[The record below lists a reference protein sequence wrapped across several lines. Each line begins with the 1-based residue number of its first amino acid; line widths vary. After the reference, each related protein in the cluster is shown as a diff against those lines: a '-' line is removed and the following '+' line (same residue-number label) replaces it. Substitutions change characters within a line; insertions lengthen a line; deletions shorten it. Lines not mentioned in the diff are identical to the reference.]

1 MQQRQLMKLLALSA
15 VAVVVLSAGTA
26 VSTCDKLK
34 VGHYRQSCRNAES
47 VVRDTVKYYFSRD
60 QTVTAPLLRLHFHDC
75 FVRGCD
81 GSVLLN
87 ATAASGPAEKD
98 AMPNQSLDGFY
109 VIDAAKAALEKECP
123 GVVSCADILALVAR
137 DAVSMAAGNIS
148 GPSLWQVPTGRLDG
162 RVSSAAGAR
171 EAVANLPSSFADF
184 AALKLNFAKKGLNVK
199 DLAILSGAH
208 AIGNSHCVSFAKRLY
223 NFTGKGDADPTL
235 DVHGYA
241 ALLRAACPPQF
252 DSATTV
258 EMVPGSST
266 TFDTDYYKLVASHRG
281 LFHSDQALLQDG
293 EAAAIVAAMASTTKQ
308 DFFRRFAVSMVRMG
322 NVGVLTGTAGEIRKN
337 CAMVN

>member
-1 MQQRQLMKLLALSA
+1 MQQLLAMKLILTTLV
-15 VAVVVLSAGTA
+15 VAVLALSAGTA
-26 VSTCDKLK
+26 TATCDTLT
-34 VGHYRQSCRNAES
+34 VGHYRQSCRAAETI
-47 VVRDTVKYYFSRD
+47 VRDTVKLYFSKD

-123 GVVSCADILALVAR
+123 GVVSCADILALAAR
-137 DAVSMAAGNIS
+137 DAVSMAAGNIN
-148 GPSLWQVPTGRLDG
+148 GASLWQVPTGRLDG
-162 RVSSAAGAR
+162 RVSSAA

-184 AALKLNFAKKGLNVK
+184 AKLKEQFGSKGLNVQ

-235 DVHGYA
+235 DRAYA
-241 ALLRAACPPQF
+241 AAVLRAACPPRF
-252 DSATTV
+252 DNATTV

-266 TFDTDYYKLVASHRG
+266 TFDTDYYRLVASRRG
-281 LFHSDQALLQDG
+281 LFHSDQALLQDR
-293 EAAAIVAAMASTTKQ
+293 EAAATVRVMARSSRQ
-308 DFFRRFAVSMVRMG
+308 AFFRRFGVSMVRMG
-322 NVGVLTGTAGEIRKN
+322 NVGVLTGAAGEIRKN
-337 CAMVN
+337 CALIN